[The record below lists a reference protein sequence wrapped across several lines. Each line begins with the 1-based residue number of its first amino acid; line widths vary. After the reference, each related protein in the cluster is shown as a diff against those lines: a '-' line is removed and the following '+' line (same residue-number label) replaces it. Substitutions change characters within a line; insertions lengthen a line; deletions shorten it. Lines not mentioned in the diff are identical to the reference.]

1 MKLFNFI
8 TIFFLAWIPTNGI
21 STNLK
26 PTASFRSPKNI
37 AFASFGGGSSHHMW
51 VFRILK
57 DMHSRG
63 HNVSFFS
70 RGDQLHFA
78 EGFSVMTIKELGGA
92 FDLLHHPTPVLRH
105 IPFHP
110 HPEVVGTGILE
121 SALLNYPVDSS
132 AKYVNYRLYTILH
145 PTSEYTSVW
154 ERALSYNTCGRIAKD
169 YAEFYKKLHVVAVDS
184 GNKIQDAVNCY
195 RAYVQISAANAVTRG
210 ADLMEESLF
219 ASDSDGDLKY
229 RYNIHW
235 IKRNDIDVYA
245 LLLLLCLGTIKA
257 CHIVYS
263 LVAKYAKLQKL

>member
-121 SALLNYPVDSS
+121 SALLNYPVEFFEYQSLPKSEKIDLVICVFFSICCNCFEDTSYCDYYYCNICS
-132 AKYVNYRLYTILH
+132 AKYVNNRLYTILH

-154 ERALSYNTCGRIAKD
+154 ERALCDYFRIPMIKIYLLKHTTHVAELPKITQSSIKSYM
-169 YAEFYKKLHVVAVDS
+169 S
-184 GNKIQDAVNCY
+184 SQ
-195 RAYVQISAANAVTRG
+195 
-210 ADLMEESLF
+210 
-219 ASDSDGDLKY
+219 
-229 RYNIHW
+229 
-235 IKRNDIDVYA
+235 
-245 LLLLLCLGTIKA
+245 
-257 CHIVYS
+257 
-263 LVAKYAKLQKL
+263 